1 MIRLGARTRRHL
13 PAAGLG
19 LTAIAFV
26 AIALLLGQADLWA
39 DAGDLALQLGI
50 GLVLTFLVV
59 LIVRYLLLLWL
70 GHLHHI
76 ESWAVPALGD
86 DAPTVTIIVPAYN
99 EEAVIVPALRSLL
112 ELRYPAY
119 EVLVVDDG
127 SSDGTFAA
135 ASTMAGRW
143 GDVTIRVVR
152 KANGGKATALNHG
165 IALATGDYVLCM
177 DADSRLAPGTLRAA
191 MRHFADPRVGAV
203 AGNVKVVN
211 RGNLWTRLQ
220 ALEYIEGL
228 NMARRAQGFLH
239 VVNIVP
245 GPIGVFRRDV
255 LARVGG
261 YDTDTFAED
270 ADLTLKLLVDGWHVV
285 YEDHAIAW
293 TEAPETLHDLIKQR
307 YRWTRGILQAL
318 RKRSSWLL
326 TPAGGPVVWMSLLA
340 MLFEAI
346 LWPTFNVLGNVLFA
360 AAALSAGA
368 ASGVMYW
375 WLLLTL
381 LDVAAAL
388 HSIAMEEEDLG
399 LVPYAIVYRLFFIA
413 IVDVAKLFA
422 TLEELANVR
431 MGWGKLARAGR
442 I

>member
-1 MIRLGARTRRHL
+1 MIRIDPRVRRHL
-13 PAAGLG
+13 PAAGLA
-19 LTAIAFV
+19 LTTASFLLIAV
-26 AIALLLGQADLWA
+26 LLGQADLWA
-39 DAGDLALQLGI
+39 DADDLALQVGI

-70 GHLHHI
+70 GHLHHV
-76 ESWAVPALGD
+76 ESWAEPMDGGATPPVTIVVPAF
-86 DAPTVTIIVPAYN
+86 N

-112 ELRYPAY
+112 ALRYPSY

-127 SSDGTFAA
+127 STDGTYAA
-135 ASTMAGRW
+135 AAAMAGRY
-143 GDVTIRVVR
+143 GDVTVRVVR

-165 IALATGDYVLCM
+165 IALARSDYVLCM
-177 DADSRLAPGTLRAA
+177 DADSRLTPDTLRAA
-191 MRHFADPRVGAV
+191 MRHFADERVGAV

-228 NMARRAQGFLH
+228 NLPRRAQGLLR

-285 YEDHAIAW
+285 YEDRAIAW

-326 TPAGGPVVWMSLLA
+326 TPAGGPAVWVSLLA

-346 LWPTFNVLGNVLFA
+346 LWPAFNVVGNVLFA
-360 AAALSAGA
+360 VAALSAGA

-388 HSIAMEEEDLG
+388 HSVAMEEEDLG
-399 LVPYAIVYRLFFIA
+399 LVPFAIVYRLFFIA

-422 TLEELANVR
+422 TLEELTNVR
-431 MGWGKLARAGR
+431 MSWGKLARAGR

>member
-1 MIRLGARTRRHL
+1 MRLDPRVRRHL
-13 PAAGLG
+13 PAAGLA
-19 LTAIAFV
+19 LTAASFLLIAV
-26 AIALLLGQADLWA
+26 LLGQADLWA
-39 DAGDLALQLGI
+39 DADDLALQVGI

-59 LIVRYLLLLWL
+59 LVVRYLLLLWL
-70 GHLHHI
+70 GHLHHV
-76 ESWAVPALGD
+76 ESWALPDEPDTLPPVTIVVPAF
-86 DAPTVTIIVPAYN
+86 N
-99 EEAVIVPALRSLL
+99 EEAVIEPALRSLL
-112 ELRYPAY
+112 ALRYPAY

-135 ASTMAGRW
+135 ASRVAGRH
-143 GDVTIRVVR
+143 GDVTVRVVR

-165 IALATGDYVLCM
+165 IAMASSDYVLCM
-177 DADSRLAPGTLRAA
+177 DADSRLDPGTLRAA
-191 MRHFADPRVGAV
+191 MRHFADERVGAV

-211 RGNLWTRLQ
+211 RNNLWTRLQ

-228 NMARRAQGFLH
+228 NLPRRAQGLIR

-270 ADLTLKLLVDGWHVV
+270 ADLTLKLLVDGWHIV
-285 YEDHAIAW
+285 YEDRAIAW

-318 RKRSSWLL
+318 RKRSTWLL
-326 TPAGGPVVWMSLLA
+326 TPAGGPAVWVSLLA

-346 LWPTFNVLGNVLFA
+346 VWPAFNVLGNVLFA
-360 AAALSAGA
+360 VAALSAGA

-388 HSIAMEEEDLG
+388 HSIAMEEEDLA

-413 IVDVAKLFA
+413 LVDVAKLFA
-422 TLEELANVR
+422 TFEELTNVR
-431 MGWGKLARAGR
+431 MSWGKLARAGR